1 MHELNISLFSPQNH
15 PHSQMILKNNIKYRA
30 LFLILSSKFLS
41 KTLSELYLGKSEVLN
56 YHKIKKILFSS
67 SNNSLL
73 DGNMSDGNLHHTS
86 SSSSQSSLRNRLC
99 LNKLLEKVSK

>member
-1 MHELNISLFSPQNH
+1 MHELNISSFSLQNH
-15 PHSQMILKNNIKYRA
+15 PHSQVMLKNNIKYRA

-41 KTLSELYLGKSEVLN
+41 KTSELYLGKSEVLN

-86 SSSSQSSLRNRLC
+86 SSSSQSSSRNRLC